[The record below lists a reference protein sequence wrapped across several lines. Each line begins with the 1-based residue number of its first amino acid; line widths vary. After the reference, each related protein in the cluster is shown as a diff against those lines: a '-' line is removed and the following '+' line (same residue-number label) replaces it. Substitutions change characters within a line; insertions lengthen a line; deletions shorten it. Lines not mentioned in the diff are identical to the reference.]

1 MKTGKFIIKFWR
13 AEIMSCLIIS
23 ALHVAMSLI
32 IVAARNYEA
41 RPKMESAPSE
51 LTMDHNFLEGR
62 NYEGS

>member
-1 MKTGKFIIKFWR
+1 
-13 AEIMSCLIIS
+13 MSCLIIS

-51 LTMDHNFLEGR
+51 LTTDHNFLEGR